1 MSNDHFQNLRNYCLT
16 PALAGFEDQ
25 MIKAMV
31 RDLRPYVDSLNIDVL
46 GNVITKIDGKD
57 PKSKSIMVFAHM
69 DSLGLIV
76 KGIAQDGFIK
86 LERVGGVPERILA
99 GAKVVLQP
107 STGDLIS
114 GVIGIVSHHLTPP
127 EDKYIVKPISELY
140 VDIGAT
146 NIQEVQ
152 SLGIKIGTPV
162 LYQPSYENLQ
172 NGRIAATSL
181 DDRGGCAIL
190 VELAKVLSAKK
201 PNSNVFLVATVQ
213 EEFNL
218 RGAMV
223 AAQQIMPDAA
233 ISLDLVA
240 ATDTPDI
247 NNGASVRV
255 GMGPVLGTYSF
266 HGRGTLNGL
275 IPHPGMVKLVEDSA
289 QRKKINLQRHATV
302 GLLTDASYVQLVGK
316 GVACVD
322 LAWPTR
328 YTHSGVEV
336 SSLQDLEDLSH
347 LVADVVYSFS
357 DNTIDSR
364 FQD

>member
-1 MSNDHFQNLRNYCLT
+1 MSNDLFQNLRNYCLT

-162 LYQPSYENLQ
+162 LYQPQ
-172 NGRIAATSL
+172 
-181 DDRGGCAIL
+181 C
-190 VELAKVLSAKK
+190 KK
-201 PNSNVFLVATVQ
+201 NSIYVA
-213 EEFNL
+213 L
-218 RGAMV
+218 W
-223 AAQQIMPDAA
+223 
-233 ISLDLVA
+233 
-240 ATDTPDI
+240 
-247 NNGASVRV
+247 
-255 GMGPVLGTYSF
+255 
-266 HGRGTLNGL
+266 
-275 IPHPGMVKLVEDSA
+275 
-289 QRKKINLQRHATV
+289 LQRSKSCLM
-302 GLLTDASYVQLVGK
+302 LLSV
-316 GVACVD
+316 
-322 LAWPTR
+322 
-328 YTHSGVEV
+328 
-336 SSLQDLEDLSH
+336 
-347 LVADVVYSFS
+347 
-357 DNTIDSR
+357 
-364 FQD
+364 